1 MAPTDDKTRH
11 RAVTR
16 AVDAKLRFV
25 PPPTLVEAI
34 TAELRRRILS
44 GLFRPGERITEE
56 RIVAELGHSRPPVR
70 EALRLLER
78 DGLLTALPR
87 RGVVVT
93 SLTAIDVREI
103 YSLRHALE
111 ELAIDLAL
119 PMDDPSR
126 LEPVRRALAAMKRAA
141 TAGKREDMPLLNLR
155 FHQAMIHLAGNG
167 RLERA
172 YDSLA
177 AQLQMCMAANLRFR
191 ERLSGDPAES
201 VERHAVLVRL
211 LEAGDKEA
219 TKRAMR
225 DHGDRSFLDSLEDTL
240 DTA

>member
-1 MAPTDDKTRH
+1 VA
-11 RAVTR
+11 
-16 AVDAKLRFV
+16 
-25 PPPTLVEAI
+25 PPTLVEAI
-34 TAELRRRILS
+34 TVELRRRILD

-93 SLTAIDVREI
+93 SLTPTDVREI
-103 YSLRHALE
+103 YTLRHALE

-119 PMDDPSR
+119 PLDDTAR
-126 LEPVRRALAAMKRAA
+126 LDPVRRALAALERAA
-141 TAGKREDMPLLNLR
+141 TGGRRDELPLLNLR
-155 FHQAMIHLAGNG
+155 FHQAMIHLAGNS
-167 RLERA
+167 RLERS

-177 AQLQMCMAANLRFR
+177 AQLQMCMAVNLRFR

-201 VERHAVLVRL
+201 VERHAVLVRM
-211 LEAGDKEA
+211 LEGGDREA
-219 TKRAMR
+219 TKQAMR
-225 DHGDRSFLDSLEDTL
+225 DHGDRSFLDSLEETL
-240 DTA
+240 DSA